1 MKKTITFVLLLLGIV
16 IPNLSQAQITY
27 GLRVGVSS
35 NQMVNSPIVFPVIN
49 ASEKKP
55 LIGYDISIF
64 ANFPMSKALSFQP
77 EIHYLQKG
85 QKYELS

>member
-16 IPNLSQAQITY
+16 IPNLLQAQITY

-49 ASEKKP
+49 DGFAKVGIGSECYVSGINQAGP
-55 LIGYDISIF
+55 VVLG
-64 ANFPMSKALSFQP
+64 
-77 EIHYLQKG
+77 
-85 QKYELS
+85 